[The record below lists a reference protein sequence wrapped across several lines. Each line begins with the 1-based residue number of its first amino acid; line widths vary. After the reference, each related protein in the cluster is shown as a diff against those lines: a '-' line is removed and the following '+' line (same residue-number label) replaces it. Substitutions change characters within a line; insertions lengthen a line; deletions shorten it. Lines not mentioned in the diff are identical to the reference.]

1 MTNAWRIVSAN
12 YKDKAYTGDGA
23 RIYGGRWNSKGVAV
37 VYTAGSLA
45 LASIEMIVNLP
56 APKLLQKYVRIS
68 AQIGSD
74 LVSHLS
80 EADLPED
87 WNSRPISPSTRAI
100 GDSWVKKQSSAVLRV
115 PSIVVPDEYNY
126 LLNPTHPD
134 FAKIE
139 VGKPIIYYLDPR
151 LSKR

>member
-1 MTNAWRIVSAN
+1 MINAWRIVSAN

-23 RIYGGRWNSKGVAV
+23 RVHGGRWNSKGVAV
-37 VYTAGSLA
+37 VYTADSLA
-45 LASIEMIVNLP
+45 LASIEMIINLP

-68 AQIGSD
+68 AQISSD
-74 LVSHLS
+74 LVSDLP
-80 EADLPED
+80 EVDLPED

-126 LLNPTHPD
+126 LLNPAHPD

-139 VGKPIIYYLDPR
+139 VGKPIIYYFDPR
-151 LSKR
+151 LTKR

>member
-1 MTNAWRIVSAN
+1 MITTWRIVSAN
-12 YKDKAYTGDGA
+12 YKDKAFAGDGA
-23 RIYGGRWNSKGVAV
+23 RVHGGRWNSKGVAV

-56 APKLLQKYVRIS
+56 TPKLLQKYIRIS
-68 AQIGSD
+68 AQISLD
-74 LVSHLS
+74 LVSELP

-100 GDSWVKKQSSAVLRV
+100 GDRWVKKQSSAVLRV

-134 FAKIE
+134 FVKIMI
-139 VGKPIIYYLDPR
+139 GKPIVYYFDPR
-151 LSKR
+151 LTKK

>member
-1 MTNAWRIVSAN
+1 MITAWRIVSAN

-23 RIYGGRWNSKGVAV
+23 RVHGGRWNSKGVAV
-37 VYTAGSLA
+37 VYTADSLA
-45 LASIEMIVNLP
+45 LASIEMMVNLP

-68 AQIGSD
+68 AQISLD
-74 LVSHLS
+74 FVSELS
-80 EADLPED
+80 WADLPED

-100 GDSWVKKQSSAVLRV
+100 GDRWIKEQSSAVLRV

-134 FAKIE
+134 FSQIKI
-139 VGKPIIYYLDPR
+139 GKPTNYYFDPR
-151 LSKR
+151 LTKK

>member
-1 MTNAWRIVSAN
+1 MITAWRIVSAN

-23 RIYGGRWNSKGVAV
+23 RAHGGRWNSKGVAV
-37 VYTAGSLA
+37 VYTADSLA
-45 LASIEMIVNLP
+45 LASIEMLVNLP

-68 AQIGSD
+68 AQISLD
-74 LVSHLS
+74 FVSELS
-80 EADLPED
+80 WADLPED

-100 GDSWVKKQSSAVLRV
+100 GDRWIKEQSSAVLRV

-134 FAKIE
+134 FSHIKI
-139 VGKPIIYYLDPR
+139 GKPTNYYFDPR
-151 LSKR
+151 LTKK

>member
-1 MTNAWRIVSAN
+1 MITAWRIVSAK
-12 YKDKAYTGDGA
+12 YKEKAYAGDGA
-23 RIYGGRWNSKGVAV
+23 RIHGGRWNSKGVAV

-56 APKLLQKYVRIS
+56 APKLLQKYIRIS
-68 AQIGSD
+68 ARIGLD
-74 LVSHLS
+74 LVSDLS

-100 GDSWVKKQSSAVLRV
+100 GDRWFKKQSSAVLRV

-134 FAKIE
+134 FAKIKI
-139 VGKPIIYYLDPR
+139 GKPIIYFFDPR
-151 LSKR
+151 LTKQ

>member
-1 MTNAWRIVSAN
+1 MITAWRIVTAD
-12 YKDKAYTGDGA
+12 YKNKAFTGDGA
-23 RIYGGRWNSKGVAV
+23 RIHGGRWNSKGIAV
-37 VYTAGSLA
+37 VYTADSLA

-56 APKLLQKYVRIS
+56 APKLLQKFVRIT
-68 AQIGSD
+68 AQISSD
-74 LVSHLS
+74 LVAELS

-100 GDSWVKKQSSAVLRV
+100 GDRWFKKQSSAVLRV

-134 FAKIE
+134 FAKIKI
-139 VGKPIIYYLDPR
+139 GKPIIYYFDPR
-151 LSKR
+151 LKKQ

>member
-1 MTNAWRIVSAN
+1 MITAWRNVTAD
-12 YKDKAYTGDGA
+12 YKNKAFTGEGA
-23 RIYGGRWNSKGVAV
+23 RIHGGRWNSKGVTI
-37 VYTAGSLA
+37 VYTADSLA

-68 AQIGSD
+68 AQISLD
-74 LVSHLS
+74 FVSELS
-80 EADLPED
+80 GADLPED

-100 GDSWVKKQSSAVLRV
+100 GDRWFKKQSSAVLRV

-134 FAKIE
+134 FAQIKI
-139 VGKPIIYYLDPR
+139 GKPTIYYFDPR
-151 LSKR
+151 LKKK

>member
-1 MTNAWRIVSAN
+1 MITAWRIVTAD
-12 YKDKAYTGDGA
+12 YKNKAFTGEGA
-23 RIYGGRWNSKGVAV
+23 RIHGGRWNSKGVTI
-37 VYTAGSLA
+37 VYTADSLA

-68 AQIGSD
+68 AQISLD
-74 LVSHLS
+74 FVSELS
-80 EADLPED
+80 GVDLPED

-100 GDSWVKKQSSAVLRV
+100 GDRWFKKQSSAVLRV

-134 FAKIE
+134 FAQIKI
-139 VGKPIIYYLDPR
+139 GKPTIYYFDPR
-151 LSKR
+151 LKKK

>member
-1 MTNAWRIVSAN
+1 MITAWRIVSAN
-12 YKDKAYTGDGA
+12 FKDKAYAGDGA
-23 RIYGGRWNSKGVAV
+23 RIYGGRWNSKGVGV

-68 AQIGSD
+68 ARISLD
-74 LVSHLS
+74 LVLDLS
-80 EADLPED
+80 EADWPQD

-100 GDSWVKKQSSAVLRV
+100 GDQWIKEQRSAVLRV

-139 VGKPIIYYLDPR
+139 ISKPIGYF
-151 LSKR
+151 

>member
-1 MTNAWRIVSAN
+1 MITAWRIVTTD
-12 YKDKAYTGDGA
+12 YKNIAFTGDGA
-23 RIYGGRWNSKGVAV
+23 RIHGGRWNSKGVAV
-37 VYTAGSLA
+37 VYTADSLA

-68 AQIGSD
+68 AQIDLDLISD
-74 LVSHLS
+74 LS
-80 EADLPED
+80 EVDLPED

-100 GDSWVKKQSSAVLRV
+100 GDLWINEQSSAVLRV

-134 FAKIE
+134 FSQIKI
-139 VGKPIIYYLDPR
+139 GKPTIYNFDPR
-151 LSKR
+151 LTKK

>member
-1 MTNAWRIVSAN
+1 MINAWRIVSAN
-12 YKDKAYTGDGA
+12 YKNKAYTGDGA

-56 APKLLQKYVRIS
+56 APKLLQKYIRIS
-68 AQIGSD
+68 AQISSD
-74 LVSHLS
+74 LVSDLS
-80 EADLPED
+80 EAGLPED

-100 GDSWVKKQSSAVLRV
+100 SDRWVKNQSSAVLRV

-126 LLNPTHPD
+126 LINPAHPD
-134 FAKIE
+134 FVKIDI
-139 VGKPIIYYLDPR
+139 GKPIVYYFDPR
-151 LSKR
+151 LTKR

>member
-1 MTNAWRIVSAN
+1 MINAWRIFSSN
-12 YKDKAYTGDGA
+12 YKDNAYTGDGA

-37 VYTAGSLA
+37 VYTADSLA

-68 AQIGSD
+68 AHISSD
-74 LVSHLS
+74 LVSDLS

-100 GDSWVKKQSSAVLRV
+100 GDRWVKKQSSAVLRV

-126 LLNPTHPD
+126 LLNPIHPD

-139 VGKPIIYYLDPR
+139 VGKPIVYYFDPR
-151 LSKR
+151 LTKR

>member
-1 MTNAWRIVSAN
+1 MITAWRIVSAN

-23 RIYGGRWNSKGVAV
+23 RAHGGRWNSKGVAV
-37 VYTAGSLA
+37 VYTADSLA

-68 AQIGSD
+68 AQISLD
-74 LVSHLS
+74 FVSELS
-80 EADLPED
+80 WADLPED

-100 GDSWVKKQSSAVLRV
+100 GDRWIKEQSSAVLRV

-134 FAKIE
+134 FSQIKI
-139 VGKPIIYYLDPR
+139 GKPTISYFDPR
-151 LSKR
+151 LTKK

>member
-1 MTNAWRIVSAN
+1 MITVWRIVSAH

-23 RIYGGRWNSKGVAV
+23 RIHGGRWNSKGVAV
-37 VYTAGSLA
+37 VYVAGSLA

-68 AQIGSD
+68 AQISSD
-74 LVSHLS
+74 LVSDLS
-80 EADLPED
+80 EVDLPED

-100 GDSWVKKQSSAVLRV
+100 GDLWVKKQSSAVLRV
-115 PSIVVPDEYNY
+115 PSIVVPNEYNY
-126 LLNPTHPD
+126 LLNPAHAD

-139 VGKPIIYYLDPR
+139 IGKPIIYYFDPR
-151 LSKR
+151 LTKA